1 MKKFAKDRKYFV
13 ADLHRR
19 KDQPTCY
26 SSLDSCVKSISTS
39 YSFVRKSEALR
50 ELNNITL
57 TGCSTI
63 TQESCAL
70 P

>member
-19 KDQPTCY
+19 KNQPMFY
-26 SSLDSCVKSISTS
+26 PSLDSRVKTISTS
-39 YSFVRKSEALR
+39 YSFGTKSQALR

-57 TGCSTI
+57 TGCSTL
-63 TQESCAL
+63 T
-70 P
+70 